1 MVHTAVNHGQ
11 YCLVEK
17 YLTTRKT
24 QKDML
29 FLFVGL
35 HMARTAHLKSA
46 ALVGGND
53 FHDVE
58 N

>member
-1 MVHTAVNHGQ
+1 MIHTTLTHGQ

-17 YLTTRKT
+17 YLTSRKT
-24 QKDML
+24 QQDLL

-35 HMARTAHLKSA
+35 HMARTVHLKPA

-53 FHDVE
+53 CHDVA